1 MYLKKHESKLLLI
14 PKEVEREDAG
24 VIAVLT
30 DRIPSVLIVRWF
42 DLFCFGFAMCSYVL
56 DFFSDIGIAIF
67 HFWAGR
73 HLSGALVLTFALLPS
88 IIINII
94 SMVWMLD
101 DEMHWKRRAHPR
113 RTGTFEL
120 NQKRFISLGKMITLC
135 IFQMGPLFWYYKALY
150 YGWMF
155 TKSKK
160 DCMDREKR
168 KFFMK
173 MVEAER
179 DATLL
184 RFFEA
189 FLESAPQLIVQGSI
203 AANYF
208 RSYYM
213 SGSGTY
219 PYWLYFQAASLTL
232 SIISISWSVVVQNR
246 SLRMTRDDKV
256 NIWPHEAILQFC
268 WRFLTILARIITLV
282 AFVLSYGIYVIPMI
296 FGHLLVTLI
305 HVIFLQALH
314 IEACT
319 HIEKLLLFINTVIH
333 IFTPF
338 NMAEGNTRWRYLC
351 AYGVEFVEMMVIFV
365 ILPAP
370 LNTFPFI
377 DKVKYVVPILFTIGI
392 SIMLMYYKFF
402 HPNRRQLLG
411 ATSQVDLN
419 SEPLTNGESSSSVLV
434 SEEIS
439 EDSIKKIKVDTVEE
453 ENVTEILMGDECTN

>member
-14 PKEVEREDAG
+14 PKGAEQEDAG
-24 VIAVLT
+24 IIAVLT

-56 DFFSDIGIAIF
+56 DFFSDIGIAVF

-73 HLSGALVLTFALLPS
+73 HLSGSLVLTFALLPS
-88 IIINII
+88 VIINII

-155 TKSKK
+155 TKSQK
-160 DCMDREKR
+160 DNTDREKR
-168 KFFMK
+168 RFFMK

-189 FLESAPQLIVQGSI
+189 FLESAPQLIIQGSI

-208 RSYYM
+208 QSYYA
-213 SGSGTY
+213 SGTY

-256 NIWPHEAILQFC
+256 NIWPHEAVLQFC

-282 AFVLSYGIYVIPMI
+282 AFVLVYEIYTIPLI
-296 FGHLLVTLI
+296 FGRLLVTLI

-319 HIEKLLLFINTVIH
+319 HIEKLLLVINAMIH

-338 NMAEGNTRWRYLC
+338 NMAEGKTRYRYLV
-351 AYGVEFVEMMVIFV
+351 AYGVEFLEMMTIFI
-365 ILPAP
+365 ILPPP
-370 LNTFPFI
+370 LNLFPMI
-377 DKVKYVVPILFTIGI
+377 DKVRVGVPVSFTIGI
-392 SIMLMYYKFF
+392 LIMMMYYKFF

-411 ATSQVDLN
+411 AVSQVDVSRNVEKEEVATSLN
-419 SEPLTNGESSSSVLV
+419 SSPIPEEKPKELTGNVLEHENTEKKVFESLL
-434 SEEIS
+434 E
-439 EDSIKKIKVDTVEE
+439 
-453 ENVTEILMGDECTN
+453 DECHN

>member
-14 PKEVEREDAG
+14 PKHEDKEDAG
-24 VIAVLT
+24 IIAVLT

-67 HFWAGR
+67 HFCSGR

-88 IIINII
+88 VVINMI

-120 NQKRFISLGKMITLC
+120 NQKRFISVGKMIALC

-150 YGWMF
+150 YGWQF
-155 TKSKK
+155 FKSEK
-160 DCMDREKR
+160 DDSDKEKR
-168 KFFMK
+168 RFFMK

-189 FLESAPQLIVQGSI
+189 FLESAPQLIIQGSI

-208 RSYYM
+208 RNYYA
-213 SGSGTY
+213 SGTF
-219 PYWLYFQAASLTL
+219 PYWLYFQAVSLTL

-256 NIWPHEAILQFC
+256 NIWPHEAVLQFS

-282 AFVLSYGIYVIPMI
+282 AYVLVFGIYAVFLF
-296 FGHLLVTLI
+296 FGHLMVTLV

-319 HIEKLLLFINTVIH
+319 HIEKLLLGINAMIH
-333 IFTPF
+333 VFTPF
-338 NMAEGNTRWRYLC
+338 NMAEGNTRYRYLA
-351 AYGVEFVEMMVIFV
+351 AYTIEFLEMMTIFV
-365 ILPAP
+365 LLPSP
-370 LNTFPFI
+370 LDMFPLI
-377 DKVKYVVPILFTIGI
+377 DKIRFGVPATFGIGI
-392 SIMLMYYKFF
+392 FIMLLYYKFF
-402 HPNRRQLLG
+402 HPNRRQFEEVKSTE
-411 ATSQVDLN
+411 ANKDFVDI
-419 SEPLTNGESSSSVLV
+419 ESSDLV
-434 SEEIS
+434 EKQEKIEEI
-439 EDSIKKIKVDTVEE
+439 EE
-453 ENVTEILMGDECTN
+453 ESKETCSELVQEDDCHN

>member
-1 MYLKKHESKLLLI
+1 MRLKKHESKFLLI
-14 PKEVEREDAG
+14 PKSQDHEDAG
-24 VIAVLT
+24 IIPVCT

-67 HFWAGR
+67 HFLAGR

-113 RTGTFEL
+113 RIGTFEL
-120 NQKRFISLGKMITLC
+120 NGKRFISLGKMIALC
-135 IFQMGPLFWYYKALY
+135 LFQMGPLFWYYKAFY

-155 TKSKK
+155 FKSEKDNTDGEKK
-160 DCMDREKR
+160 M
-168 KFFMK
+168 FFIK

-179 DATLL
+179 DATFL

-189 FLESAPQLIVQGSI
+189 YLESAPQLIIQGSI

-208 RSYYM
+208 QNYYL
-213 SGSGTY
+213 SGSY

-246 SLRMTRDDKV
+246 SLRMVSENKV
-256 NIWPHEAILQFC
+256 NIWPHEAVLQFC
-268 WRFLTILARIITLV
+268 WRFLTISSRIITLV
-282 AFVLSYGIYVIPMI
+282 AYVLVFGIYMIPLI
-296 FGHLLVTLI
+296 CAHLIVTFA

-314 IEACT
+314 YESHT
-319 HIEKLLLFINTVIH
+319 HMEILLLFINTIIH

-338 NMAEGNTRWRYLC
+338 NMADGQTRYRHLA
-351 AYGVEFVEMMVIFV
+351 AYTVEFLEMITIF
-365 ILPAP
+365 IWLPSP
-370 LNTFPFI
+370 LDTFPFI
-377 DKVKYVVPILFTIGI
+377 DKVRYGVPIAFTIGI
-392 SIMLMYYKFF
+392 FIMMIYYQFF
-402 HPNRRQLLG
+402 HPNRRQHVNDTETNESPLISIK
-411 ATSQVDLN
+411 TFEKVDN
-419 SEPLTNGESSSSVLV
+419 VEDSSEKTVKIDDEPV
-434 SEEIS
+434 SECDFVKTS
-439 EDSIKKIKVDTVEE
+439 T
-453 ENVTEILMGDECTN
+453 